1 MQIVPPHWN
10 VIQCGLVRS
19 TIACVKADVAPTLPN
34 SVECLYLMWICSSQC
49 GHSDILRKMFSFV
62 QLYFYVFIVLI
73 VSLLVQGFECNLGLR
88 ARVNGYKLHEAKPS
102 AIMPFTSA
110 IIPNCTR
117 KHAIVH
123 KPCYKLTVHY
133 NKYEYVWDS
142 QFYDIQVYSILSAKF
157 TFTENCCY
165 VLTSHWPIS
174 ELLHFLHCCPSN
186 Q

>member
-1 MQIVPPHWN
+1 MLILN
-10 VIQCGLVRS
+10 VNML
-19 TIACVKADVAPTLPN
+19 KP
-34 SVECLYLMWICSSQC
+34 MWTFRHIKE
-49 GHSDILRKMFSFV
+49 D
-62 QLYFYVFIVLI
+62 VFICTIILLCFHCV

-133 NKYEYVWDS
+133 NKYEYV
-142 QFYDIQVYSILSAKF
+142 
-157 TFTENCCY
+157 
-165 VLTSHWPIS
+165 
-174 ELLHFLHCCPSN
+174 
-186 Q
+186 